1 MKKRHFRRDLI
12 LTLLIPG
19 LFLGI
24 CLSLM
29 CFSYEVNDDLA
40 MIAIL
45 NGSYTGTP
53 DSHCVFLGYPL
64 SCLISFLYGLWN
76 DVGWYQLVMMACF
89 YIAIASIL
97 WRLLQRLP
105 ERPVLCCV
113 LVVSAV
119 TMLWI
124 FRLMR
129 FTFTTGSAF
138 LLASTILCFAL
149 QTGEE
154 DSRPGY
160 LVNIILLFFLTYN
173 LRDYFGYLAIP
184 FVGVLWLAKHWR
196 ELTSNRRCW
205 IVPLSALVVFGLTC
219 GVDQMGYSG
228 WDSYFDY
235 NDARSNL
242 QDFYGLPDYEEC
254 AELISSYGLT
264 EDEYNT
270 IANYD
275 YCLIEQYDPQL
286 MIELSEY
293 AAAHQEGASLLSTL
307 KSTVKKVL
315 NYYFV
320 SKLSS
325 VNALVVCSYLLPAL
339 LLVCSVALSVKDRKW
354 YIVFPFL
361 LLLGVGCSW
370 LLIAY
375 MGRFPSRIQT
385 SLRLLTVAAS
395 LAGLILLFRARP
407 LRWGGK
413 ALRRWGPV
421 LVAAVCVVSAGKWL
435 WYTMD
440 YQQEPRDVAVD
451 YEVYAAEHP
460 ENLYFRETRSAKT
473 STYMTEFPRQPV
485 NIIATGSWIAY
496 SPLYEEKLA
505 YLGLEDGI
513 SRDTLLEDNVYLICR
528 ENYSLRVILGLPSG
542 STVEYEVVQE
552 CENDIYIIKI
562 TGYTLPE
569 SDSAE

>member
-1 MKKRHFRRDLI
+1 MKKQHFRRDLI

-40 MIAIL
+40 MISIL

-53 DSHCVFLGYPL
+53 DAHCVFLGYPISL
-64 SCLISFLYGLWN
+64 LISALYTLCN
-76 DVGWYQLVMMACF
+76 SVGWYQVVMVACI

-97 WRLLQRLP
+97 WRVLQRLP
-105 ERPVLCCV
+105 DRPILSCV

-119 TMLWI
+119 TMLWV
-124 FRLMR
+124 FRIMR

-154 DSRPGY
+154 DSKPGY
-160 LVNIILLFFLTYN
+160 LVNILLLFFLTYN
-173 LRDYFGYLAIP
+173 LRDYFGYMAIP
-184 FVGVLWLAKHWR
+184 FVGVLWLAKHWQ
-196 ELTSNRRCW
+196 ELLSNRKCW
-205 IVPLSALVVFGLTC
+205 AVPISALLVLGLAC
-219 GVDQMGYSG
+219 GTDQMGYLD

-242 QDFYGLPDYEEC
+242 QDFYGVPDYEEC
-254 AELISSYGLT
+254 EELISSYGLT
-264 EDEYNT
+264 EDEYNM

-275 YCLIEQYDPQL
+275 YCLLEKYSPEL
-286 MIELSEY
+286 MEELSEY
-293 AAAHQEGASLLSTL
+293 VLSSQEDAGLVSTL
-307 KSTVKKVL
+307 KSTLKKTL
-315 NYYFV
+315 NYYLV
-320 SKLSS
+320 SDLSS
-325 VNALVVCSYLLPAL
+325 VNALVACSYLLPAL
-339 LLVCSVALSVKDRKW
+339 LLVCSVVLSVKDRKW
-354 YIVFPFL
+354 YVVFPFL
-361 LLLGVGCSW
+361 LLFGIGCSW

-375 MGRFPSRIQT
+375 MGRFPSRVQT

-395 LAGLILLFRARP
+395 LAGLILLFRERP

-413 ALRRWGPV
+413 NLRRWAPI
-421 LVAAVCVVSAGKWL
+421 LLAAVCVASAGKWFL
-435 WYTMD
+435 YTMD

-460 ENLYFRETRSAKT
+460 ENIYFRETRSVIS

-485 NIIATGSWIAY
+485 NIIATGSWPAY

-528 ENYSLRVILGLPSG
+528 EKYSLRVILGLPSG
-542 STVEYEVVQE
+542 STVDYDVVEE
-552 CENDIYIIKI
+552 CENDMYIIKI

-569 SDSAE
+569 SDGTE

>member
-1 MKKRHFRRDLI
+1 MKKQHFRRDLI

-53 DSHCVFLGYPL
+53 EAHCAMMGYPL
-64 SCLISFLYGLWN
+64 SLLIASLYSLCN
-76 DVGWYQLVMMACF
+76 SVGWYQVVMVACI

-97 WRLLQRLP
+97 WRVLQRLP
-105 ERPVLCCV
+105 ERPVLSCV
-113 LVVSAV
+113 LVISAV
-119 TMLWI
+119 TMLWV
-124 FRLMR
+124 FRIMR
-129 FTFTTGSAF
+129 FTYSTGAAF

-154 DSRPGY
+154 DTKPGY
-160 LVNIILLFFLTYN
+160 LINILLLFFLAHN
-173 LRDYFGYLAIP
+173 LRHQFGYLAIP

-196 ELTSNRRCW
+196 ELFSSKKCW
-205 IVPLSALVVFGLTC
+205 IVPLAAALVFGLSC
-219 GVDQMGYSG
+219 GADELAYLDWSEF
-228 WDSYFDY
+228 YEY
-235 NDARSNL
+235 NEARYTL
-242 QDFYGLPDYEEC
+242 QDYYGVPDYDEC

-264 EDEYNT
+264 EDEYNM

-275 YCLIEQYDPQL
+275 YCLLEKYSPEL
-286 MIELSEY
+286 MEELSEY
-293 AAAHQEGASLLSTL
+293 VLSSQEDAGLISTL
-307 KSTVKKVL
+307 KSTVKKTL
-315 NYYFV
+315 NYYLV

-325 VNALVVCSYLLPAL
+325 VNALVACSYLLPAL
-339 LLVCSVALSVKDRKW
+339 LLVCSVALSIKDRKW

-361 LLLGVGCSW
+361 LLFGIGCSW

-375 MGRFPSRIQT
+375 MGRFPIRVQT
-385 SLRLLTVAAS
+385 SLRLLTIAAS
-395 LAGLILLFRARP
+395 LAGLILLFRERP
-407 LRWGGK
+407 LRFGGERF
-413 ALRRWGPV
+413 RRWAPI
-421 LVAAVCVVSAGKWL
+421 LLAAVCVASAGKWFL
-435 WYTMD
+435 YTMN

-460 ENLYFRETRSAKT
+460 ENIYFRETRSAKT

-485 NIIATGSWIAY
+485 NLISTGSWIAY

-528 ENYSLRVILGLPSG
+528 EDYSLRVIMGLPSG

-552 CENDIYIIKI
+552 CENDIYIVKI
-562 TGYTLPE
+562 TGYSLPE
-569 SDSAE
+569 SDSTE

>member
-1 MKKRHFRRDLI
+1 MKKQHFRRDLI
-12 LTLLIPG
+12 LTLLVPAA
-19 LFLGI
+19 FLAV

-53 DSHCVFLGYPL
+53 DAHCIFPGYPISL
-64 SCLISFLYGLWN
+64 LISALYSLCSS
-76 DVGWYQLVMMACF
+76 VGWYEVVVMCCF

-97 WRLLQRLP
+97 WRVLQRLP
-105 ERPVLCCV
+105 ERPVLSCV
-113 LVVSAV
+113 MVISVV
-119 TMLWI
+119 TMLWV
-124 FRLMR
+124 FRIMR
-129 FTFTTGSAF
+129 FTFSTGSAF
-138 LLASTILCFAL
+138 LMVSTILCFAL
-149 QTGEE
+149 QTDEE
-154 DSRPGY
+154 DCKPGY
-160 LVNIILLFFLTYN
+160 LINILLLFFLTYN
-173 LRDYFGYLAIP
+173 FRDYFGYLTIP
-184 FVGVLWLAKHWR
+184 FVGVLWLAKHWK

-205 IVPLSALVVFGLTC
+205 VVPLSALLVFGLAC
-219 GVDQMGYSG
+219 GTDQLGYLD
-228 WDSYFDY
+228 WDSYFEY

-242 QDFYGLPDYEEC
+242 QDFYGVPDYEEC

-264 EDEYNT
+264 EDEYNM

-275 YCLIEQYDPQL
+275 YCLLEKYSPEL
-286 MIELSEY
+286 MEELSEY
-293 AAAHQEGASLLSTL
+293 VLSSQEDAGLLSTL
-307 KSTVKKVL
+307 KSTVKKAL
-315 NYYFV
+315 NYYLV

-325 VNALVVCSYLLPAL
+325 VNPLVACSYLLPAL
-339 LLVCSVALSVKDRKW
+339 LLVCSVALSIKDRKW

-361 LLLGVGCSW
+361 LLFGVGCSW

-375 MGRFPSRIQT
+375 MGRFPSRVQT
-385 SLRLLTVAAS
+385 SLRLLTIAAS
-395 LAGLILLFRARP
+395 LAGLTLLFRERP
-407 LRWGGK
+407 LRFGGERF
-413 ALRRWGPV
+413 RRWAPI
-421 LVAAVCVVSAGKWL
+421 LLSAVCVVSAGKWFL
-435 WYTMD
+435 YTMN

-460 ENLYFRETRSAKT
+460 ENIYFRETRSAKT

-485 NIIATGSWIAY
+485 NLIATGSWIAY

-528 ENYSLRVILGLPSG
+528 ENYSLRVIMGLPSG
-542 STVEYEVVQE
+542 STVEYEMVEE

-569 SDSAE
+569 SDSTE